1 MRKAILVILAVAAL
15 QFNGK
20 AQYVYLP
27 AEYGFGVGAAQYF
40 GDLNQNQ
47 SFNYVR
53 YCANAFYKH
62 NYNPYISIKGGLA
75 YALLGGADKF
85 SKSVYEKSRNLSFE
99 NNIFEASIS
108 GEFNFFKYEIG
119 EPTNKFTPYINFGV
133 GAIYTNPY
141 ANFDGQKYFLKPLA
155 TEGQLYAQYK
165 DRKYSNVALV
175 LPIGMGVKYWMS
187 AGTTFSF
194 EISNRFTGTD
204 YLDDVSATYVGKNL
218 FPDNTPPYIDPA
230 AAMQDRSG
238 ELGIT
243 PIGLPGR
250 QRGVS
255 STKDQYLMAIA
266 SFSIRLRDYTCP
278 SQ

>member
-1 MRKAILVILAVAAL
+1 MRKAILLLIVVAAL
-15 QFNGK
+15 QNTCK

-99 NNIFEASIS
+99 NNVFEATVS
-108 GEFNFFKYEIG
+108 GEFNFFKYEVG
-119 EPTNKFTPYINFGV
+119 EPTNKFTPYINFGLGV
-133 GAIYTNPY
+133 MYTNPY
-141 ANFDGQKYFLKPLA
+141 ANFNGTKYFLKPLA
-155 TEGQLYAQYK
+155 TEGQLYSQYK

-175 LPIGMGVKYWMS
+175 LPVGMGVKYWMT

-194 EISNRFTGTD
+194 EISNRFTSTD

-218 FPDNTPPYIDPA
+218 FPDNNPPYVDPA
-230 AAMQDRSG
+230 AAMQDRSV

-243 PIGLPGR
+243 PIGVAGR

-278 SQ
+278 NQ